1 MDVAYC
7 SSQKIIRDGS
17 SKKILELQLVEHN
30 DPVQFFSRCS
40 FEAVFQNPSSS
51 RKEKPHVY
59 SLGFLNLN
67 SSHIS
72 QNRPLTKKKKSH
84 CLTILECQPLIQH
97 VFFIVAY

>member
-30 DPVQFFSRCS
+30 DPVQFFSRYS
-40 FEAVFQNPSSS
+40 FEAFFQNPSTSC
-51 RKEKPHVY
+51 KEKPHVY

-72 QNRPLTKKKKSH
+72 QNRPLTKKKITLSDNFRMSTFDPA
-84 CLTILECQPLIQH
+84 C
-97 VFFIVAY
+97 FF